1 MATYEMMKTLI
12 TLDKAK
18 GTLNKETWQSK
29 LDVFLMFDRIDADQY
44 QELVELM
51 TKEERQG
58 EQFDRTG
65 TRTAAL

>member
-18 GTLNKETWQSK
+18 GTLNKETWQAK
-29 LDVFLMFDRIDADQY
+29 LDVFLMFNRIDAEQY

-51 TKEERQG
+51 GAEK
-58 EQFDRTG
+58 
-65 TRTAAL
+65 